1 MRKLIISIADN
12 ETEDAFV
19 VTLQWNSSEL
29 RHWLRQEGTG
39 TSPEP
44 RPGPAVRLRASVATL
59 AAMPRR
65 TETRRRGQV
74 LISYSGAESG
84 EAEVTCPPAAHL
96 ARNSSGLGC
105 LVSVSSLGSQ
115 APAAAFSCSRLFT
128 FPCFSSEITQNVKH
142 NKALSQQHSAPTNES
157 QAKAITL
164 FACHILPYSL
174 IIH

>member
-1 MRKLIISIADN
+1 M
-12 ETEDAFV
+12 
-19 VTLQWNSSEL
+19 QWNSSEL

-44 RPGPAVRLRASVATL
+44 RPGPEVRLRASVATL

-74 LISYSGAESG
+74 FISYSGAESGG

-142 NKALSQQHSAPTNES
+142 NKALSQQHTAPTNES